1 MKKIALLVLACI
13 TVSVAQAQIKKI
25 KPTLSKI
32 TWVGKKVTGQHE
44 GTINFLDGLLT
55 FKSNKLV
62 AGTFTVDMK
71 SISTTDLTGEYKD
84 KLDGHLKADDFFG
97 VEKFPTASLVFKK
110 VTPVNATTYT
120 IVADLTIKGKMNPVT
135 FTMVTSATGASADLK
150 VNRAKY
156 DVQYGSETFL
166 GSLGDKAI
174 YDDFD
179 LKIKL
184 VY

>member
-84 KLDGHLKADDFFG
+84 NLDGHLKADDFFG

>member
-1 MKKIALLVLACI
+1 MKKIALLLIALVTIQA
-13 TVSVAQAQIKKI
+13 TQAQLKKI
-25 KPTLSKI
+25 RPLSSSI
-32 TWVGKKVTGQHE
+32 QWTGKKVTGQHE
-44 GTINFLDGLLT
+44 GTINFLDGILT

-62 AGTFTVDMK
+62 AGTFTVYMK

-97 VEKFPTASLVFKK
+97 VEKFPTATLVFKK
-110 VTPVNATTYT
+110 ITPVNATTYT
-120 IVADLTIKGKMNPVT
+120 VVADMTIKGKMNPVT
-135 FTMVTSATGASADLK
+135 FTLITSATGATANVK
-150 VNRAKY
+150 INRAKY

>member
-1 MKKIALLVLACI
+1 MKKIALLLIALI
-13 TVSVAQAQIKKI
+13 TVQATQAQLKKI
-25 KPTLSKI
+25 KPLSSSI
-32 TWVGKKVTGQHE
+32 QWTGKKVTGQHE
-44 GTINFLDGLLT
+44 GTINFLDGILT

-97 VEKFPTASLVFKK
+97 VEKFPTATLVFKK
-110 VTPVNATTYT
+110 VTPVNASTYT
-120 IVADLTIKGKMNPVT
+120 VVADLTIKGKMNPVT
-135 FTMVTSATGASADLK
+135 FTLVTSATGATANVK
-150 VNRAKY
+150 INRAKY

>member
-1 MKKIALLVLACI
+1 MKKTALVLLALVSI
-13 TVSVAQAQIKKI
+13 TISSAQVKKI
-25 KPTLSKI
+25 KPLASSIHWT
-32 TWVGKKVTGQHE
+32 GKKVTGQHE
-44 GTINFLDGLLT
+44 GTINFLSGIFT
-55 FKSNKLV
+55 FKNNKV
-62 AGTFTVDMK
+62 VGGDFIVDMK

-97 VEKFPTASLVFKK
+97 VDNFPTATLAFKK

-120 IVADLTIKGKMNPVT
+120 VVADLTIKGKMNPVT
-135 FTMVTSATGASADLK
+135 FTLVTSATGATADVK
-150 VNRAKY
+150 INRAKY

>member
-1 MKKIALLVLACI
+1 MKKIALLLIALVTIQA
-13 TVSVAQAQIKKI
+13 TQAQLKKI
-25 KPTLSKI
+25 KPLSSSI
-32 TWVGKKVTGQHE
+32 QWTGKKVTGQHE
-44 GTINFLDGLLT
+44 GTINFLDGILT

-97 VEKFPTASLVFKK
+97 VEKFPTATLVFKK
-110 VTPVNATTYT
+110 ITPVNATTYT
-120 IVADLTIKGKMNPVT
+120 VVADMTIKGKMNPVT
-135 FTMVTSATGASADLK
+135 FTLVTSATGATANVK
-150 VNRAKY
+150 INRAKY

>member
-1 MKKIALLVLACI
+1 MKKIALLFFALI
-13 TVSVAQAQIKKI
+13 TFSAAQAQTKKV

-32 TWVGKKVTGQHE
+32 TWLGKKVTGQHE
-44 GTINFLDGLLT
+44 GTINFLDGIVT

-84 KLDGHLKADDFFG
+84 KLDGHLKAEDFFG
-97 VEKFPTASLVFKK
+97 VEKFPTATLAFKK

-120 IVADLTIKGKMNPVT
+120 VVADLTIKGKMNPVT
-135 FTMVTSATGASADLK
+135 FTLVTLANGATADLK
-150 VNRAKY
+150 INRALY

>member
-1 MKKIALLVLACI
+1 MKKIALLLIALV
-13 TVSVAQAQIKKI
+13 TVQATQAQLKKI
-25 KPTLSKI
+25 KPLSSSI
-32 TWVGKKVTGQHE
+32 QWTGKKVTGQHE
-44 GTINFLDGLLT
+44 GTINFLDGILT

-97 VEKFPTASLVFKK
+97 VEKFPTATLVFKK
-110 VTPVNATTYT
+110 VTPVNASTYT
-120 IVADLTIKGKMNPVT
+120 VVADLTIKGKMNPVT
-135 FTMVTSATGASADLK
+135 FTLVTSATGATANVK
-150 VNRAKY
+150 INRAKY

>member
-1 MKKIALLVLACI
+1 MKKIALLLIALI
-13 TVSVAQAQIKKI
+13 TVQATQAQLKKI
-25 KPTLSKI
+25 KPLSSSI
-32 TWVGKKVTGQHE
+32 QWTGKKVTGQHE
-44 GTINFLDGLLT
+44 GTINFLDGILT

-97 VEKFPTASLVFKK
+97 VEKFPTATLVFKK
-110 VTPVNATTYT
+110 VTPVNASTYT
-120 IVADLTIKGKMNPVT
+120 VVADLTIKEKMNPVT
-135 FTMVTSATGASADLK
+135 FTIVTSATGATANVK
-150 VNRAKY
+150 INRAKY

>member
-1 MKKIALLVLACI
+1 MKKIALLLIALVTIQA
-13 TVSVAQAQIKKI
+13 TQAQLKKI
-25 KPTLSKI
+25 RPLSSSI
-32 TWVGKKVTGQHE
+32 QWTGKKVTGQHE
-44 GTINFLDGLLT
+44 GTINFLDGILT

-97 VEKFPTASLVFKK
+97 VEKFPTATLVFKK
-110 VTPVNATTYT
+110 ITPVNATTYT
-120 IVADLTIKGKMNPVT
+120 VVADMTIKGKMNPVT
-135 FTMVTSATGASADLK
+135 FTLVTSATGATANVK
-150 VNRAKY
+150 INRAKY

>member
-1 MKKIALLVLACI
+1 MKKIALVVLALVSI
-13 TVSVAQAQIKKI
+13 TISSAQVKKI
-25 KPTLSKI
+25 KPLSSSI
-32 TWVGKKVTGQHE
+32 HWTGKKVTGQHE
-44 GTINFLDGLLT
+44 GTINFLDGILT

-71 SISTTDLTGEYKD
+71 SISTTDLTGEYKE

-97 VEKFPTASLVFKK
+97 VEKFPTATLVFKK
-110 VTPVNATTYT
+110 VTPVNPTTYT
-120 IVADLTIKGKMNPVT
+120 VVADLTIKGKMNPVT
-135 FTMVTSATGASADLK
+135 FTLVTSATGATADVK
-150 VNRAKY
+150 INRAKY

>member
-1 MKKIALLVLACI
+1 MKKIALLLIALI
-13 TVSVAQAQIKKI
+13 TVQATQAQLKKI
-25 KPTLSKI
+25 RPLSSSI
-32 TWVGKKVTGQHE
+32 QWTGKKVTGQHE
-44 GTINFLDGLLT
+44 GTINFLDGILT

-97 VEKFPTASLVFKK
+97 VEKFPTATLVFKK
-110 VTPVNATTYT
+110 VTPVNASTYT
-120 IVADLTIKGKMNPVT
+120 VVADLTIKGKMNPVT
-135 FTMVTSATGASADLK
+135 FTLVTSATGATANVK
-150 VNRAKY
+150 INRAKY

>member
-1 MKKIALLVLACI
+1 MKKIALLLIALV
-13 TVSVAQAQIKKI
+13 TVQATQAQLKKI
-25 KPTLSKI
+25 KPLASSIQWT
-32 TWVGKKVTGQHE
+32 GKKVTGQHE
-44 GTINFLDGLLT
+44 GTINFLDGFLT

-97 VEKFPTASLVFKK
+97 VEKFPTATLLFKK
-110 VTPVNATTYT
+110 VTPVKANTYT
-120 IVADLTIKGKMNPVT
+120 VVADLTIKGKMNPVT
-135 FTMVTSATGASADLK
+135 FTLVTSATGATADVK
-150 VNRAKY
+150 INRAKY

>member
-1 MKKIALLVLACI
+1 MKKIALLLIALVTIQA
-13 TVSVAQAQIKKI
+13 AQAQLKKI
-25 KPTLSKI
+25 KPLSSSI
-32 TWVGKKVTGQHE
+32 QWTGKKVTGQHE
-44 GTINFLDGLLT
+44 GTINFLDGILT

-97 VEKFPTASLVFKK
+97 VEKFPTATLVFKK
-110 VTPVNATTYT
+110 ITAVNATTYT
-120 IVADLTIKGKMNPVT
+120 VVADMTIKGKMNPVT
-135 FTMVTSATGASADLK
+135 FTLVTSATGATANVK
-150 VNRAKY
+150 INRAKY

>member
-1 MKKIALLVLACI
+1 MKKIALLLIALVTIQA
-13 TVSVAQAQIKKI
+13 TQAQLKKI
-25 KPTLSKI
+25 RPLSSSI
-32 TWVGKKVTGQHE
+32 QWTGKKVTGQHE
-44 GTINFLDGLLT
+44 GTINFLDGILT

-97 VEKFPTASLVFKK
+97 VEKFPTATLVFKK
-110 VTPVNATTYT
+110 ITPVNATTYT
-120 IVADLTIKGKMNPVT
+120 IVADMTIKGKMNPVT
-135 FTMVTSATGASADLK
+135 FTLVTSATGATANVK
-150 VNRAKY
+150 INRAKY

>member
-1 MKKIALLVLACI
+1 MKKIALVVLALVSI
-13 TVSVAQAQIKKI
+13 TISSAQVKKI
-25 KPTLSKI
+25 KPLSSSI
-32 TWVGKKVTGQHE
+32 HWTGKKVTGQHE
-44 GTINFLDGLLT
+44 GTINFLDGILT

-71 SISTTDLTGEYKD
+71 SISTTDLTGEYKE

-97 VEKFPTASLVFKK
+97 VEKFPTATLVFKK

-120 IVADLTIKGKMNPVT
+120 VVADLTIKGKMNPVT
-135 FTMVTSATGASADLK
+135 FTLVTSATGATADVK
-150 VNRAKY
+150 INRAKY

>member
-13 TVSVAQAQIKKI
+13 TVSVTQAQIKKI

-84 KLDGHLKADDFFG
+84 NLDGHLKADDFFG

>member
-1 MKKIALLVLACI
+1 MKKIALLLIALV
-13 TVSVAQAQIKKI
+13 TVQATQAQLKKI
-25 KPTLSKI
+25 KPLSSSI
-32 TWVGKKVTGQHE
+32 QWTGKKVTGQHE
-44 GTINFLDGLLT
+44 GTINFLDGILT

-97 VEKFPTASLVFKK
+97 VEKFPTATLVFKK
-110 VTPVNATTYT
+110 VTPVNASTYT
-120 IVADLTIKGKMNPVT
+120 VVADLTIKGKMNPVT
-135 FTMVTSATGASADLK
+135 FTLVTSATGATANVK
-150 VNRAKY
+150 INRAKY
-156 DVQYGSETFL
+156 DIQYGSETFL

>member
-1 MKKIALLVLACI
+1 
-13 TVSVAQAQIKKI
+13 
-25 KPTLSKI
+25 
-32 TWVGKKVTGQHE
+32 
-44 GTINFLDGLLT
+44 
-55 FKSNKLV
+55 
-62 AGTFTVDMK
+62 MK
-71 SISTTDLTGEYKD
+71 SISTTDLTGEYKE

-120 IVADLTIKGKMNPVT
+120 VVADLTIKGKMNPVT
-135 FTMVTSATGASADLK
+135 FTLVTSATGASADVK
-150 VNRAKY
+150 INRAKY

>member
-1 MKKIALLVLACI
+1 MKKIALLV
-13 TVSVAQAQIKKI
+13 VALIQLNAVQAQTKKI
-25 KPTLSKI
+25 NPEKSNISWL
-32 TWVGKKVTGQHE
+32 GKKVTGQHE
-44 GTINFLDGLLT
+44 GTIAFASGSIA
-55 FKSNKLV
+55 FKSKKVVGGNFV
-62 AGTFTVDMK
+62 VNMK
-71 SISTTDLTGEYKD
+71 TISCTDLTGEYKD

-110 VTPVNATTYT
+110 VTPVNASTYT
-120 IVADLTIKGKMNPVT
+120 VVADLTIKGKMNPVT
-135 FTMVTSATGASADLK
+135 FTLVTSATGASADVK
-150 VNRAKY
+150 INRAKY

>member
-13 TVSVAQAQIKKI
+13 TIGVAQAQTKKI

-32 TWVGKKVTGQHE
+32 SWVGKKVTGQHE

-97 VEKFPTASLVFKK
+97 VDKFPTASLVFKK
-110 VTPVNATTYT
+110 ITPVNATTYT

-135 FTMVTSATGASADLK
+135 FTLVTSATGASADVK
-150 VNRAKY
+150 INRAKY